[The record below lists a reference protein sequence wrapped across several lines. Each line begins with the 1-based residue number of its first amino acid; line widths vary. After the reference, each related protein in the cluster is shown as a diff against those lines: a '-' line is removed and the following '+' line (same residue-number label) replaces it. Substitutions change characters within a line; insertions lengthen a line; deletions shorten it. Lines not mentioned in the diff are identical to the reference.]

1 MISSEKEIL
10 KLLKDIKEG
19 LTGTKEGLTGT
30 KEGLTGIKED
40 TQAITKS
47 EIRNGIKINI
57 IKKQI
62 KTLENM

>member
-10 KLLKDIKEG
+10 KLLKDI
-19 LTGTKEGLTGT
+19 KEGLTGT

-57 IKKQI
+57 IRKQI

>member
-19 LTGTKEGLTGT
+19 LTGS

-47 EIRNGIKINI
+47 EIINGIKINI
-57 IKKQI
+57 IRKQI

>member
-10 KLLKDIKEG
+10 KLLKDIK
-19 LTGTKEGLTGT
+19 KGLTGT

-57 IKKQI
+57 IRKQI

>member
-19 LTGTKEGLTGT
+19 LTGTKEGLI
-30 KEGLTGIKED
+30 GIKED

-57 IKKQI
+57 IRKQI